1 MERNKN
7 IRSGLEAREGRWSH
21 GAVPS
26 KASLPPAE
34 RILIV
39 HARDEPFEN
48 GLYVARLLRDRWI
61 ESGIEVEATD
71 WLAEPAGPDVLVFP
85 HFDLTKTPAP
95 YIEPLNACARVLNRK
110 VTDISK
116 RLISRYLV
124 KSPEEHEGAVIV
136 KSNLNFGGAPE
147 ARLLARRGG
156 EMLRRIEAT
165 RRQPWPVS
173 GLFGKE
179 GYPIFAKSSF
189 VPARAWTNPAL
200 VIEKFLPEME
210 GEHYCLRQ
218 HIFLGDR
225 EINSRSVG
233 THPLVKSKNVIRR
246 ELLDAAAVPAEVRE
260 LRQSLGFEYGK
271 FDYVIHE
278 GQAIVF
284 DVSRTPTYDAGS
296 KAGSAGSLIESLV
309 PGIHRFLG
317 RA

>member
-1 MERNKN
+1 M
-7 IRSGLEAREGRWSH
+7 
-21 GAVPS
+21 PS
-26 KASLPPAE
+26 TTSLPPAN

-39 HARDEPFEN
+39 HARGEPFET
-48 GLYVARLLRDRWI
+48 GPYVARLLLDHWTG
-61 ESGIEVEATD
+61 SGIQVDVTD
-71 WLAEPAGPDVLVFP
+71 RLDEPTGPDMLVFP

-95 YIEPLNACARVLNRK
+95 YIEPLSRCARVLNRK

-156 EMLRRIEAT
+156 ETLRRIEAT
-165 RRQPWPVS
+165 RRQPWVVS

-189 VPARAWTNPAL
+189 VPPRAWNNPAL

-218 HIFLGDR
+218 HVFLGDR
-225 EINSRSVG
+225 EINTRSIG

-246 ELLDAAAVPAEVRE
+246 EILEAAPAEVHR
-260 LRQSLGFEYGK
+260 LRKTLGFEYGK

-278 GQAIVF
+278 GKTIVF
-284 DVSRTPTYDAGS
+284 DVSRTPTYDADS
-296 KAGSAGSLIESLV
+296 KAGSAGSLIEQLV
-309 PGIHRFLG
+309 PGIQRFLG